1 MGPEMQVF
9 LHLIF
14 MECIC
19 TFPTYRGVFSN
30 GGRMEMVHCVP
41 LLLFLEG
48 VPMLAG
54 SIGSVFWDCNWG
66 CQGVSGEEK
75 ETKIKGSRRREEKA
89 GIS

>member
-1 MGPEMQVF
+1 MQVF

-14 MECIC
+14 MEYIRA
-19 TFPTYRGVFSN
+19 FPTYGGVFSN
-30 GGRMEMVHCVP
+30 GSRMETVHRVP
-41 LLLFLEG
+41 LLPFLEG
-48 VPMLAG
+48 VPTWAG

-66 CQGVSGEEK
+66 CPGVSGEEK